1 MALATNCSSAT
12 STCQSDGI
20 FALQQFLEVP
30 SYTEVNPDENA
41 LLRCRVS
48 NKRGVCSWQRN
59 NKPVGMHRG
68 KYEWATPRTKMNGD
82 CTILIRSA
90 KLNMDNGNW
99 QCQVTPSNFDMQDA
113 LSSPPAA
120 LVVRAEPESPR
131 IIFNG
136 TLVEPNQK
144 IMLSA
149 GTRATVVCEV
159 RYGNPPAHVEW
170 YLDSGRLTPLSQTN
184 TSEMEKP
191 DLWTTRSILE
201 IGATRF
207 GYGKQLA
214 CRAYHPSYP
223 VPHYR
228 NAYALLDVTY
238 VPLVSIIGAEKK
250 VLANLEEG
258 ISTLSL
264 ECKADGNPA
273 PSVWWTKDGQEIMSN
288 GSQLLIVPVM
298 RKHSGIY
305 GCQAK
310 NDLGTSESVKIEID
324 VKYPPR
330 VIWVGPKLRL
340 DVDLYSQTTFECIA
354 NGNPTPCYEWYHC
367 PRTMDT
373 NMCLDGYI
381 IASEAHL
388 SLYNVTYSHRGSYVC
403 IVKNQ
408 IGTKEKSHQSK
419 AITLNVSGPPATK
432 DVEIVH
438 GWKSNMALLKT
449 TICAEPPPKAAY
461 WVRDKLRFDVP
472 SAYDRYEATEKELL
486 DGCYLYTLIVE
497 DVTPVDEGNYKL
509 YVENDKGITNYI
521 VTMLVHESTNVA
533 PMIAGVLIIATLS
546 LIIAFFIVYC
556 HKKNARGQTECH
568 GEHKDAELINA
579 LANAGVELAP
589 LLCKHTAGAAAV
601 QSLFQ
606 CEA

>member
-1 MALATNCSSAT
+1 MGRCEWEALTAVVIPSPLMPEV
-12 STCQSDGI
+12 
-20 FALQQFLEVP
+20 ALQQFLEVP

-48 NKRGVCSWQRN
+48 NKRGACSWLRN

-82 CTILIRSA
+82 CTILIRGA
-90 KLNMDNGNW
+90 KLHMDNGNW
-99 QCQVTPSNFDMQDA
+99 QCQVTHSSFDMQDA

-120 LVVRAEPESPR
+120 LVVRAEPESPG
-131 IIFNG
+131 ILFNG

-149 GTRATVVCEV
+149 GARATVVCEV

-184 TSEMEKP
+184 TSEIEKP
-191 DLWTTRSILE
+191 DVWTTRSILE

-258 ISTLSL
+258 ISILSL

-288 GSQLLIVPVM
+288 GSHLLIVPVM

-310 NDLGTSESVKIEID
+310 NDLGTSESVKTDID

-330 VIWVGPKLRL
+330 VIWVGPELRL

-354 NGNPTPCYEWYHC
+354 DGNPTPSYQWYHC

-388 SLYNVTYSHRGSYVC
+388 SLCNVTYSHRGSYVC
-403 IVKNQ
+403 IVKNL
-408 IGTKEKSHQSK
+408 IGTKESQMPRK
-419 AITLNVSGPPATK
+419 
-432 DVEIVH
+432 
-438 GWKSNMALLKT
+438 KSNLNNASTREARCKRIKRAHQLAEQIESRNLAQRISTAEGHAQESQEQFKCHRKNLTST
-449 TICAEPPPKAAY
+449 TRAAKG
-461 WVRDKLRFDVP
+461 RDANVL
-472 SAYDRYEATEKELL
+472 KELS
-486 DGCYLYTLIVE
+486 
-497 DVTPVDEGNYKL
+497 NYQNKSKQEMQL
-509 YVENDKGITNYI
+509 KESGLQKV
-521 VTMLVHESTNVA
+521 VHENLENSVTNVCDR
-533 PMIAGVLIIATLS
+533 IL
-546 LIIAFFIVYC
+546 
-556 HKKNARGQTECH
+556 R
-568 GEHKDAELINA
+568 ELEWHEN
-579 LANAGVELAP
+579 E
-589 LLCKHTAGAAAV
+589 T
-601 QSLFQ
+601 
-606 CEA
+606 

>member
-1 MALATNCSSAT
+1 MAMSQC
-12 STCQSDGI
+12 I
-20 FALQQFLEVP
+20 VALQQFLEVP

-82 CTILIRSA
+82 CTILIRGA
-90 KLNMDNGNW
+90 KLHMDNGNW

-120 LVVRAEPESPR
+120 LVVRAKPESPR
-131 IIFNG
+131 ILFNG

-144 IMLSA
+144 IMMSA
-149 GTRATVVCEV
+149 GARATVVCEV

-184 TSEMEKP
+184 TSEIEKP
-191 DLWTTRSILE
+191 DVWTTRSILE

-238 VPLVSIIGAEKK
+238 VPLVSVIGAEKK

-310 NDLGTSESVKIEID
+310 NGLGTSESVKTDID

-330 VIWVGPKLRL
+330 VIWVGPELRL

-354 NGNPTPCYEWYHC
+354 NGNPTPSYQWYHC

-388 SLYNVTYSHRGSYVC
+388 SLCNVTYSHRGSYVC
-403 IVKNQ
+403 IVKNL
-408 IGTKEKSHQSK
+408 IGTKERS
-419 AITLNVSGPPATK
+419 I
-432 DVEIVH
+432 
-438 GWKSNMALLKT
+438 
-449 TICAEPPPKAAY
+449 
-461 WVRDKLRFDVP
+461 
-472 SAYDRYEATEKELL
+472 
-486 DGCYLYTLIVE
+486 
-497 DVTPVDEGNYKL
+497 
-509 YVENDKGITNYI
+509 
-521 VTMLVHESTNVA
+521 
-533 PMIAGVLIIATLS
+533 
-546 LIIAFFIVYC
+546 
-556 HKKNARGQTECH
+556 
-568 GEHKDAELINA
+568 
-579 LANAGVELAP
+579 
-589 LLCKHTAGAAAV
+589 
-601 QSLFQ
+601 
-606 CEA
+606 